1 MPPYPSVPPR
11 LCRNAR
17 AVTTRRAVLLASSA
31 LALTLMGAMPA
42 STARAD
48 DAFAVDLVPMDDADL
63 STLRGGFRIGNYDFN
78 LGAVVKTVIADAAG
92 RLLEI
97 QSQYAVPDIGVLTH
111 LGTTITP
118 SDTSRPTTA
127 SFPAPSPA
135 SGAPLRD
142 AAAVPLPAAGSA
154 PLPVNAPAGIG
165 VSLPGTTIL
174 SHGLFNTFIQNT
186 ATDRVISHQ
195 TDLNMTISGLAQ
207 QALRVDAARLAGMTG
222 RGQMLSVGR

>member
-1 MPPYPSVPPR
+1 MPPSPSVPSR
-11 LCRNAR
+11 LCRNAP
-17 AVTTRRAVLLASSA
+17 AVTARRALLLASGA

-42 STARAD
+42 NTARAD
-48 DAFAVDLVPMDDADL
+48 DALAVGLAPMDDADL

-92 RLLEI
+92 RMLEI
-97 QSQYAVPDIGVLTH
+97 RSQYAVPDIGVLTH

-118 SDTSRPTTA
+118 SDAGRPATA
-127 SFPAPSPA
+127 SSLAPSPA
-135 SGAPLRD
+135 SGAPSP
-142 AAAVPLPAAGSA
+142 AAAVPLPAAGA
-154 PLPVNAPAGIG
+154 GPVPVNVPAGIG

-207 QALRVDAARLAGMTG
+207 QALRVDAARLAGMSG